1 MKFFIIFLLL
11 IIFTPLPLKFS
22 ISINNKK
29 YSIKLYNHTLLRKKN
44 KKHKKINFKNVIK
57 LLRSNKFKP
66 IVHLSGSIYYDL
78 KNPMFTSIIYGGIH
92 FIINL
97 SYIFINSIASIKKC
111 KIDVIPKFNEEEFIN
126 LNIKCIVFSPI
137 GQIIYILFIFYK
149 NFKKVVKYD

>member
-66 IVHLSGSIYYDL
+66 IAHLSGSIYYE
-78 KNPMFTSIIYGGIH
+78 
-92 FIINL
+92 
-97 SYIFINSIASIKKC
+97 
-111 KIDVIPKFNEEEFIN
+111 IPKKDIEKMI
-126 LNIKCIVFSPI
+126 FSPI
-137 GQIIYILFIFYK
+137 RIK
-149 NFKKVVKYD
+149 EKYDDEREIMDGESIIINGGEYDEK